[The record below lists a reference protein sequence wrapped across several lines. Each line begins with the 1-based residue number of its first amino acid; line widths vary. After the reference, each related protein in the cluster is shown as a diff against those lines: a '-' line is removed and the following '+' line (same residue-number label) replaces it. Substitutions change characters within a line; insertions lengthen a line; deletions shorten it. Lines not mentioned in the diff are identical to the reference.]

1 MLGMLQGAMVFGG
14 MDITKPAVQERLK
27 NNFVGCLINCVLSDM
42 APNATGV
49 KVIDQDKITEMVYEV
64 LKFAVIISAPNAN
77 LVVKVWNNRNVAKLE
92 KYLNHFYVNVKRVK
106 PLSSR
111 KDSSEQFLVARC
123 FKGNN

>member
-1 MLGMLQGAMVFGG
+1 MFGMLQGAMVFGG
-14 MDITKPAVQERLK
+14 MDITKSAVQERLK
-27 NNFVGCLINCVLSDM
+27 NNFAGCLINCVLSDM

-92 KYLNHFYVNVKRVK
+92 KYLNNFYVNVKRVK